1 MPAKK
6 ISPKA
11 KAKAPAKK
19 EQHYELLFPNPKGIV
34 AIWFDQYSLEHT
46 KSHLVVKVGSSV
58 GDSVFAF
65 ALSKAELLQQ
75 SFNFGPYVEQLRA
88 QVDDQE
94 MKEANV
100 KRLSSSQA
108 CFPPIHSVRY
118 IRAGRVNTDGE
129 LVLYTFSTLNLLQR
143 DKTKTSD
150 TSDGVEAEPVAIL
163 HADLN
168 AHYGLVL
175 EILAHTAEAV
185 S

>member
-6 ISPKA
+6 SLSKA
-11 KAKAPAKK
+11 KAKVPAKK
-19 EQHYELLFPNPKGIV
+19 EQHYELLFPNPKGV
-34 AIWFDQYSLEHT
+34 TAIWFDQFSIEHT

-58 GDSVFAF
+58 GDNVFAF

-75 SFNFGPYVEQLRA
+75 SFNFGPYVEQLGA
-88 QVDDQE
+88 HVDDQE
-94 MKEANV
+94 MKAANV

-108 CFPPIHSVRY
+108 GSSPIHSVRY

-143 DKTKTSD
+143 DKTKTADQSD
-150 TSDGVEAEPVAIL
+150 AVDAEPIAIL
-163 HADLN
+163 HADLS

-175 EILAHTAEAV
+175 ELLAHTAEAAV
-185 S
+185 